1 MKGRAVGLIS
11 KAMLNNREVM
21 RILLKYA
28 YIYSMKARLNLTIE
42 EHMLERIKAYAASKG
57 VSISELVEEY
67 FAALTRPT
75 RKKDI
80 ISLVDKLDAPSIDIS
95 GDLKKMYYENQA
107 GKYGF

>member
-1 MKGRAVGLIS
+1 
-11 KAMLNNREVM
+11 M
-21 RILLKYA
+21 RISQIYT

-42 EHMLERIKAYAASKG
+42 EHVLERVKAYATSKG

-67 FAALTRPT
+67 FAAVTRPS

-80 ISLVDKLDAPSIDIS
+80 VSLVDQLEAPSIDAT
-95 GDLKKMYYENQA
+95 GDLKKMYYEDQA